1 MESTG
6 NGADIMSVPL
16 LRTLILYVAVVTAI
30 RLMGKR
36 QIGELD
42 PSELVITILISD
54 LAAIPMQDLGIP
66 LFAGLVPIAVLVA
79 TEIIVSFFAL
89 KSRLFRRI
97 LNGQPAIIIRGG
109 ELDIDK
115 MRQMRLTTDE
125 VIESLR
131 KQNVSSVSDVKY
143 GVIEPDGT
151 LTIVLKQAQQPT
163 TAEMLGITPKDAG
176 LPLIVVSDGELVQRS
191 LKLLRIDAKEVLGR
205 LRNQGLTPK
214 EVFLMTLDDCGNA
227 FIQRKE
233 GR

>member
-1 MESTG
+1 
-6 NGADIMSVPL
+6 MSVPL